1 MVGGPDG
8 LAATRAAA
16 GAMPAV
22 VDDLVGGYTTADR
35 PCVHSALLALHGR
48 SDLMTSRIWEGQLM
62 VLLPFLERKRQILLA
77 RYKDDLLQL
86 LSYIKLPG
94 PNRTVEM

>member
-1 MVGGPDG
+1 
-8 LAATRAAA
+8 
-16 GAMPAV
+16 
-22 VDDLVGGYTTADR
+22 
-35 PCVHSALLALHGR
+35 
-48 SDLMTSRIWEGQLM
+48 M